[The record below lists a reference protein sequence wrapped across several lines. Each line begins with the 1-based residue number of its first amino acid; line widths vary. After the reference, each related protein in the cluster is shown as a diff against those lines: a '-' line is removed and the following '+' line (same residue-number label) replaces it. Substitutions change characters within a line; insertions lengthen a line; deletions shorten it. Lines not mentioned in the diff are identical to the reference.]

1 MASRFTFG
9 FPSFQPAN
17 DRALGLALP
26 PAICTS
32 LRIRLSLVRRR
43 RHRPIRQA
51 IQVHIPSGPSAGLSV
66 SRTVTSMHHQRT
78 HAARASTSTHRC
90 ATSRSAVLRTSAAG
104 SDCVCGVD
112 YTDVAR
118 RLAFWTPRLRLA
130 LHAALRV
137 GSTLSSSINRRV
149 LSRHP
154 LDQTELPSA
163 RPAADDLRDLI
174 QKTCGPCG

>member
-1 MASRFTFG
+1 
-9 FPSFQPAN
+9 
-17 DRALGLALP
+17 
-26 PAICTS
+26 
-32 LRIRLSLVRRR
+32 
-43 RHRPIRQA
+43 
-51 IQVHIPSGPSAGLSV
+51 
-66 SRTVTSMHHQRT
+66 MHHQRT

-90 ATSRSAVLRTSAAG
+90 ATSRCAVLRTSAAG
-104 SDCVCGVD
+104 SVCVCGVD

-137 GSTLSSSINRRV
+137 GSTLSSLFNRRV

-174 QKTCGPCG
+174 SEDVRSVWLRLGLGLTAIGTPPLVCMHISLPLSVCLSDSPRAGATCCTLLSPSIIPAHALSAAL